1 MGLDTD
7 GLEGSHPLGSLML
20 LSPGG
25 GGGGGGSFMSNHL
38 AEALSKFKCTHICSG
53 SAWLQGFSLSITG

>member
-25 GGGGGGSFMSNHL
+25 GGGVLYVQSFGRSP
-38 AEALSKFKCTHICSG
+38 F
-53 SAWLQGFSLSITG
+53 